1 MKLGSKK
8 ESEMILVSG
17 GRCRLLARLSVLRL
31 GAGEMRD
38 ERPVFGTLEP
48 DRVLQIRGSR
58 QQLPAAMLTFES
70 EGRLYA
76 AFAQDI
82 IARARPV

>member
-1 MKLGSKK
+1 MKLASRK
-8 ESEMILVSG
+8 ETETTLVNG
-17 GRCRLLARLSVLRL
+17 ERCQLLARLSVLRL
-31 GAGEMRD
+31 GAGEMKN

-48 DRVLQIRGSR
+48 NRVLQIKGSR

-76 AFAQDI
+76 AFTQDI

>member
-1 MKLGSKK
+1 MRLT
-8 ESEMILVSG
+8 SG
-17 GRCRLLARLSVLRL
+17 ERCRLLARLSVLRL
-31 GAGEMRD
+31 GTGEMNN

-48 DRVLQIRGSR
+48 ERVLQIKGSR

-82 IARARPV
+82 MARARPV

>member
-1 MKLGSKK
+1 MKLDSRK
-8 ESEMILVSG
+8 EAEMTLVSG
-17 GRCRLLARLSVLRL
+17 GRCRLFARLSVLRL
-31 GAGEMRD
+31 GAEQMKN

-48 DRVLQIRGSR
+48 DRVLQIKGSR